1 MNMEIKKYV
10 VSLLENY
17 RMYVQQIGV
26 LRYELSNSKQLDPNE
41 VLGAM
46 AFAKGEGGSPS
57 VGHISDKT
65 YFIAMNYRDKTASI
79 NSEGIASIAQE
90 LADLEQKI
98 GRLNNCVAQ
107 LNEECTSAIRGIY
120 YEGKSIRLLADEMNL
135 NERSLR
141 RRRDKAID
149 ELASMYAMLERTG
162 LFHI

>member
-1 MNMEIKKYV
+1 MNTEIKKYV
-10 VSLLENY
+10 ISLLENY
-17 RMYVQQIGV
+17 RMYVQQIRV

-46 AFAKGEGGSPS
+46 VFAKGEGGLPS
-57 VGHISDKT
+57 AGHISDKT
-65 YFIAMNYRDKTASI
+65 YFIAMNYRDKTALI

-98 GRLNNCVAQ
+98 GRLDNCVAQ
-107 LNEECTSAIRGIY
+107 LSEECTSAIRGIY
-120 YEGKSIRLLADEMNL
+120 YEGKSIRLLADELHL

-149 ELASMYAMLERTG
+149 ELASMYAVLERTG